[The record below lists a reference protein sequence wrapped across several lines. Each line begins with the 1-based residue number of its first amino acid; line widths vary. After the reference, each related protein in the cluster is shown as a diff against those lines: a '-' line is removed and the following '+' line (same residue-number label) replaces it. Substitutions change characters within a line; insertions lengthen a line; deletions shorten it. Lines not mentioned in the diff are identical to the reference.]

1 MTIELNSSVMDRGVL
16 LFPDALDWVG
26 VGLSILDG
34 KLVFGGGGCAND
46 MARMNVG
53 PTRKRRHR

>member
-1 MTIELNSSVMDRGVL
+1 MELNSSVMDRGVL

-34 KLVFGGGGCAND
+34 KLVFRGGRAND